1 MKTMLIFLVLVAGMI
16 NSPLWAGK
24 EISQAQIREQVR
36 QGKLLSLES
45 ILQMY
50 PEKQYGKLLD
60 LEAEREHGTVIYE
73 LKFLRE
79 DGRIVELEIDASDG
93 RLLELEVEN

>member
-16 NSPLWAGK
+16 NSHLWAGE

-50 PEKQYGKLLD
+50 PEEQYGKLLD